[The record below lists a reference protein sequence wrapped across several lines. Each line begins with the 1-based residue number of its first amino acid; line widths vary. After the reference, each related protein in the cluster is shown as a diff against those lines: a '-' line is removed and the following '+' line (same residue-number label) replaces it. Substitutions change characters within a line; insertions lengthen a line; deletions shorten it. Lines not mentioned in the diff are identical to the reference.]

1 MASVSGQEIHSTGN
15 HNTTNF
21 NEVLQ
26 SFAPYSKLYKELDWS
41 DLLKMQSSVVRNT
54 TMMKNVVGTYLTIC
68 GNN

>member
-26 SFAPYSKLYKELDWS
+26 SFAPYSKLYKEFGLE
-41 DLLKMQSSVVRNT
+41 
-54 TMMKNVVGTYLTIC
+54 
-68 GNN
+68 